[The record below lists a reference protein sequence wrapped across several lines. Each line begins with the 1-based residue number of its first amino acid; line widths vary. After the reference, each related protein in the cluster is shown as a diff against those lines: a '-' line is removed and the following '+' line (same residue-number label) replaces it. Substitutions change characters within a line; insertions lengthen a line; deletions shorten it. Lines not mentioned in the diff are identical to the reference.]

1 MKKGGLAVGVSFV
14 RTVIVFFLL
23 IGSIR
28 IMGKR
33 QLGELEPLE
42 LVVAV
47 LISNLA
53 SQPLQDTGTPLI
65 YGIVPVLTLLAC
77 QLLISALSVR
87 SPDFRRVVSGKPS
100 VLIDNGVIVQSEMK
114 KCRLSVDELYVE
126 LRINGVTDISQVRH
140 AILETDGTLSV
151 LPYAKFS
158 PATPEQLNIS
168 APDGGLPVSVINEG
182 RVMRENLDLLGKTEK
197 WLMGEIRKRGASS
210 PKEVYTM
217 TVDSQGR
224 IYYAM
229 KEGKR

>member
-1 MKKGGLAVGVSFV
+1 MGVSFV
-14 RTVIVFFLL
+14 RTVIVFLLL
-23 IGSIR
+23 IVSIR

-65 YGIVPVLTLLAC
+65 YGVVPVLTLLAC
-77 QLLISALSVR
+77 QLVISAISVKSSR
-87 SPDFRRVVSGKPS
+87 FRRVVSGKPS
-100 VLIDNGVIVQSEMK
+100 ILIDNGVIVQSEMK

-126 LRINGVTDISQVRH
+126 LRINGITDISQVRH

-158 PATPEQLNIS
+158 PATPEELGVA
-168 APDGGLPVSVINEG
+168 APDDGLPVSVITEG
-182 RVMRENLDLLGKTEK
+182 RIMRENMRLLGKDEK
-197 WLMGEIRKRGASS
+197 WLEAQLRKRGARSAR
-210 PKEVYTM
+210 EVYLL
-217 TVDSQGR
+217 TVDASGN
-224 IYYAM
+224 IYFAK
-229 KEGKR
+229 KEGVS